1 MNNDMITV
9 PKAYVKAV
17 DELLNL
23 QQRYFAKSAEAKR
36 SKAGALFQEA
46 KDILRECKEAEY
58 KLRAETSRYMTQIYG
73 SMTPEEAIRQMKLN
87 LEAKEVH
94 HG

>member
-9 PKAYVKAV
+9 PKAYIKAV

-58 KLRAETSRYMTQIYG
+58 KLKAQTNHYMTQIYG
-73 SMTPEEAIRQMKLN
+73 AMTPEEAIRQMKEN
-87 LEAKEVH
+87 LDRKEVRH
-94 HG
+94 D